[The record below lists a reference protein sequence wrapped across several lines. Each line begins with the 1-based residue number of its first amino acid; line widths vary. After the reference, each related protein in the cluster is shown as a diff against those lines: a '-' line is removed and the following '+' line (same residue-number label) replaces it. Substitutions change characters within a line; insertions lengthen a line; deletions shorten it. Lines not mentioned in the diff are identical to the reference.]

1 MKLPFL
7 LVLVCGLTLAN
18 AGSCSKHSCSE
29 DGYYPEG
36 SCSPDFCQCEGGTG
50 HKMTCMEGLYFNPE
64 ILVCDWMENVST
76 CKDRK
81 LHATCDNQ
89 MKVYFD
95 GELQEEDDAMRDWR
109 KTSELTIPA
118 GTRVVAIECQDLGAQ
133 EGILASAEGGLLTSS
148 LSWECATEPVAGWTM
163 PGFVAPQDTFATAKG
178 LGTHGVR
185 PWGVR
190 PGISEEA
197 EWIWPGGDS
206 TFAACRT
213 NL

>member
-148 LSWECATEPVAGWTM
+148 LSWECAPEPVAGWTM

-190 PGISEEA
+190 
-197 EWIWPGGDS
+197 
-206 TFAACRT
+206 
-213 NL
+213 